1 MRALKHTYRLLIVV
15 AVAACAS
22 SGASDGR
29 ARYDAN
35 LITAEEL
42 TGRSDALDRSAL
54 DAIQRLRPQWLRRTG
69 FAEGGF
75 PSLFLDNQPYELEV
89 KELDRLREALESIRP
104 DQVAEMRFVSP
115 TDASIRYGTGY
126 PSGVIEVIT
135 RNR

>member
-29 ARYDAN
+29 PRYDAN

-69 FAEGGF
+69 FRNAL
-75 PSLFLDNQPYELEV
+75 PSVFMDNQPYQLDILETV
-89 KELDRLREALESIRP
+89 RSEEVQSLKFL
-104 DQVAEMRFVSP
+104 SP
-115 TDASIRYGTGY
+115 TDATIRYGTGY
-126 PSGVIEVIT
+126 TSGVIEVLT
-135 RNR
+135 RQR